1 MRFMGREELWSGHIY
16 SSLYEQPHSSPKD
29 GKISGGRGRGAAT
42 CTLYLHTHT
51 TRVGAFIL
59 VFNSPQ
65 GASGNTAFL

>member
-1 MRFMGREELWSGHIY
+1 MLAFSGVYIV
-16 SSLYEQPHSSPKD
+16 
-29 GKISGGRGRGAAT
+29 
-42 CTLYLHTHT
+42 HTHT